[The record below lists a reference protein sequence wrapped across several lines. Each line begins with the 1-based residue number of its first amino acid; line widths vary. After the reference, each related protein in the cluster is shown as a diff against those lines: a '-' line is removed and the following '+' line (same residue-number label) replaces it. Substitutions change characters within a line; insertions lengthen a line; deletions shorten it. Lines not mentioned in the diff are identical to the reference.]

1 VVDDRGSVRVTA
13 PRVRPVDTVGAG
25 DCFSAWLTV
34 GIASGFPVREAAEQA
49 VRAAAIA
56 VTRRGAQASM
66 PYRREVAS
74 KPK

>member
-1 VVDDRGSVRVTA
+1 VAA

-34 GIASGFPVREAAEQA
+34 GIASGLSVREAAVQA

-56 VTRRGAQASM
+56 VTRRGAQAAM
-66 PYRREVAS
+66 PYRREVPAA
-74 KPK
+74 PKAK